1 MVTITQ
7 AGKIIISLFV
17 LVHTYLCTKHNRIS
31 IQTNTYYTDDKNT
44 FRGNSELLN
53 QTNIIVILIFDY
65 TLH

>member
-31 IQTNTYYTDDKNT
+31 TQTNTYYTDEKIH
-44 FRGNSELLN
+44 FEEILN
-53 QTNIIVILIFDY
+53 F
-65 TLH
+65 